1 MMKWF
6 RNLKT
11 SAKLIASF
19 VVIAIIVAI
28 VGVYAISNLNM
39 LNQLNS
45 NMYNNNLLSI
55 QRLSEALNSYQ
66 NTRVVTR
73 DIGLAA
79 TEAERE
85 KLETNIEGYLKE
97 LQDHVDFYRAISF
110 TSEEK
115 EELQVFDSL
124 LPAYMKTL
132 ERALVLAQKNDKTD
146 YFNMLNN
153 ELVPAGSKVRESI
166 SKLITIN
173 VGIAEDS
180 YQDSSESALTAR
192 NATIA
197 LVVIAF
203 VISILL
209 GYGVA
214 RLISNPL
221 KKMVDLVAKVAN
233 GDLLDKAEV
242 NSKDEVGMLA
252 VSINKMIE
260 SLHQII
266 GGVIHSSQNVA
277 AASEQISASTE
288 EIAGSSSNQAH
299 AAQNITEL
307 FKELNVAINSVAIS
321 AEQAADL
328 SNLTAQTATEGEKVV
343 QASVEG
349 MEVVNKMMARL
360 EDDSLKIGDIIEVIG
375 DIADQTNLL
384 ALNAAIEAARAG
396 DQGRGF
402 AVVADEVRKLAERS
416 SEATKEIS
424 SIIKVMQSNTKQSV
438 DAVTESVSQSSQ
450 TGAAFQDIIRM
461 VNDSSSKVNEIAAAC
476 EEEAAQAL
484 EVMQSVE
491 AISSSSQETAAAS
504 EENASTCQ
512 SLAQL
517 AEGLH
522 SSVAIFK
529 I

>member
-1 MMKWF
+1 
-6 RNLKT
+6 
-11 SAKLIASF
+11 
-19 VVIAIIVAI
+19 
-28 VGVYAISNLNM
+28 
-39 LNQLNS
+39 
-45 NMYNNNLLSI
+45 
-55 QRLSEALNSYQ
+55 
-66 NTRVVTR
+66 
-73 DIGLAA
+73 
-79 TEAERE
+79 
-85 KLETNIEGYLKE
+85 
-97 LQDHVDFYRAISF
+97 
-110 TSEEK
+110 
-115 EELQVFDSL
+115 
-124 LPAYMKTL
+124 
-132 ERALVLAQKNDKTD
+132 
-146 YFNMLNN
+146 
-153 ELVPAGSKVRESI
+153 
-166 SKLITIN
+166 
-173 VGIAEDS
+173 
-180 YQDSSESALTAR
+180 
-192 NATIA
+192 
-197 LVVIAF
+197 
-203 VISILL
+203 
-209 GYGVA
+209 
-214 RLISNPL
+214 
-221 KKMVDLVAKVAN
+221 
-233 GDLLDKAEV
+233 
-242 NSKDEVGMLA
+242 
-252 VSINKMIE
+252 MIE

-321 AEQAADL
+321 AEQAAEL
-328 SNLTAQTATEGEKVV
+328 SNVTAQTATEGEKVV

-349 MEVVNKMMARL
+349 MEVVNQMMARL

-424 SIIKVMQSNTKQSV
+424 AIIKVMQTNTKQSV